1 MCFEFDVA
9 GYAEMLGPESSWDGP
24 LAAGMCEETELTQLW
39 WLLVTSFYVTLENN
53 SNTGNLRDY
62 TVW

>member
-1 MCFEFDVA
+1 MWQDMQKCW
-9 GYAEMLGPESSWDGP
+9 GPKVHGTAR

-39 WLLVTSFYVTLENN
+39 WLLVASFYVTLENN
-53 SNTGNLRDY
+53 SNTGNFLDY